1 MQRFPES
8 DLVRRTFTLRE
19 MDFPPEVKLTKRSLL
34 RWFALST
41 GLISPQESRATFLEV
56 LDCLLYFQVKKKQN
70 PTTLE
75 IQDYLKKKNG
85 KEVSEKLIRYH
96 LKRLLDLNFL
106 RRKQNKY
113 FFNNSPKAEKDDL
126 KEAYNY
132 WISKTISKTLE
143 NNETVLEQLIKSYK

>member
-1 MQRFPES
+1 
-8 DLVRRTFTLRE
+8 
-19 MDFPPEVKLTKRSLL
+19 
-34 RWFALST
+34 
-41 GLISPQESRATFLEV
+41 
-56 LDCLLYFQVKKKQN
+56 
-70 PTTLE
+70 
-75 IQDYLKKKNG
+75 